1 MADPGF
7 PDLRAFLEQLRRD
20 GDLAVVETPVEARLE
35 AAEIHRRVIAA
46 GGPALLFTNVRG
58 AEMRLATNLFG
69 TARRAE
75 MAFGKRP
82 FQLIRRLVELAQTL
96 LPPTPAKIWGARD
109 VGRALLR
116 VGVDRRGR
124 SGRRGWGGPGQAGG
138 QGGEASGGRRAA
150 GTVLEMVTRDVR
162 LDRLPALTT
171 WPEDGGPFITLPLVY
186 TEHPDGAGHN
196 LGMYRLQVHDPRT
209 TGMHWQIGKGGGF
222 HYAVAEA
229 RGERLP
235 VSVWLGG
242 PPALILAAIA
252 PLPENVPELM
262 LASLL
267 AGRRL
272 RMLTGPDGRPVPAD
286 AELALGGSVPPAVR
300 RAEGPFGDHYGYYS
314 LRHDYPVFEVEW
326 LARRRDAIY
335 PATVVGKPRQED
347 FFLGDLLQELLSPLF
362 PLVMPAVEVL
372 WSYGETGYHSLAA
385 AVVKQRYPREAMA
398 SAFRILG
405 EGQLSLTKFLLVT
418 DRAVDLKDFRA
429 VLIHILERTRPETD
443 LFVFANLS
451 MDTLDYTGPRV
462 NEGSKGVW
470 LGLGDPVRELPR
482 RFSPGGAAGQGSGS
496 AAGAPGFGSA
506 AGAAGAGSD
515 VGGPPGAAAGALPH
529 GIGEVLVFCPGCLVL
544 GGPSFA
550 EDAGAAA
557 RFAAHPAFAG
567 WPLLVLTDEPR
578 RAAASPI
585 NFLWTTFTR
594 FEPAADI
601 HAAATM
607 TLRNHIAYQAPVLI
621 DARLKPGFPAE
632 LRADPATAE
641 LVGRRWSEYFPGR
654 RVEMGDAEAAH
665 LDPVPPR

>member
-1 MADPGF
+1 MPADPGATF
-7 PDLRAFLEQLRRD
+7 PDLRAFLAQLRRD
-20 GDLAVVETPVEARLE
+20 GDLAVVEAPVDARLE

-46 GGPALLFTNVRG
+46 GGPALLFQNVRG
-58 AEMRLATNLFG
+58 AELPLATNLFG

-75 MAFGKRP
+75 TAFGRRP
-82 FQLIRRLVELAQTL
+82 FQLVRRLVELAETL
-96 LPPTPAKIWGARD
+96 LPPTAGKLWGARD
-109 VGRALLR
+109 VARQALR
-116 VGVDRRGR
+116 VGIAERPRRRRG
-124 SGRRGWGGPGQAGG
+124 
-138 QGGEASGGRRAA
+138 
-150 GTVLEMVTRDVR
+150 TVMEVVTRDVR

-171 WPEDGGPFITLPLVY
+171 WPEDGGPFVTLPLVY
-186 TEHPDGAGHN
+186 TEHPAGKGHN
-196 LGMYRLQVHDPRT
+196 LGMYRLQVHDPHT

-229 RGERLP
+229 RGESLP

-242 PPALILAAIA
+242 PPALMLAAIA

-262 LASLL
+262 LASLV
-267 AGRRL
+267 AGARL
-272 RMLTGPDGRPVPAD
+272 PMMPGPAAGCRVPVA
-286 AELALGGSVPPAVR
+286 AELALFGRVPPGVR
-300 RAEGPFGDHYGYYS
+300 RPEGPFGDHYGYYS

-326 LARRRDAIY
+326 LARRRDAIF

-347 FFLGDLLQELLSPLF
+347 FFLGDLLQELLAPLF
-362 PLVMPAVEVL
+362 PLVMPAVEAL

-418 DRAVDLKDFRA
+418 DQAVDLKDFRA
-429 VLIHILERTRPETD
+429 TLTHVLERTRPETD

-470 LGLGDPVRELPR
+470 LGLGSPVRELPR
-482 RFSPGGAAGQGSGS
+482 QF
-496 AAGAPGFGSA
+496 APGAHG
-506 AGAAGAGSD
+506 
-515 VGGPPGAAAGALPH
+515 LPQ
-529 GIGEVLVFCPGCLVL
+529 GLTEALVFSPGCLVL
-544 GGPSFA
+544 GGPS
-550 EDAGAAA
+550 AGADPGAA
-557 RFAAHPAFAG
+557 VRFAAHPAFAD

-601 HAAATM
+601 HAAAT
-607 TLRNHIAYQAPVLI
+607 TVERNHLAYRPPVLI

-632 LRADPATAE
+632 LHCDPETAA
-641 LVGRRWSEYFPGR
+641 LVTRRWREYFPGGG
-654 RVEMGDAEAAH
+654 VEMGDAESAH
-665 LDPVPPR
+665 LAAS